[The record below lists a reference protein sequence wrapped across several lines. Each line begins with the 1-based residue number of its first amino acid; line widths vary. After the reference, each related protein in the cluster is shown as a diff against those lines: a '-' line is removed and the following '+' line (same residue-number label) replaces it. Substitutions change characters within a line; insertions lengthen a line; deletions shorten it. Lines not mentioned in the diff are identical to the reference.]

1 MRVSLKKIL
10 EKSLING
17 NVFGSRIA
25 FLREKTYNIEK
36 ENTRME
42 FAYSEGMLPLF
53 DDEEEYSCVIT

>member
-1 MRVSLKKIL
+1 MSVSLKKIL

-42 FAYSEGMLPLF
+42 FAYSEGMLPLLG
-53 DDEEEYSCVIT
+53 